1 MPSGMK
7 ILGAILVVVGL
18 FVIIDAFSPQIIGGL
33 AGAFTMIPDFLIGI
47 FVPDVAGDQL
57 VRLAVGFILIL
68 IGLVMIKGVKKK
80 Q

>member
-1 MPSGMK
+1 MAIGMK
-7 ILGAILVVVGL
+7 ILGALLVIVGL
-18 FVIIDAFSPQIIGGL
+18 FIVIDALTPQIIGGL

-57 VRLAVGFILIL
+57 VRIGIGFIILL
-68 IGLVMIKGVKKK
+68 IGLVMIKGIKKK